1 MFLPGETWRHNAW
14 FFLQTDI
21 GNPRLDYREYSR
33 NLAVKCTEFESP
45 WGSCKVFQIPYGG
58 MVWKP
63 QKERCLGVGT
73 PTHEVFG
80 RKGFLLGTGGNK
92 LLQLWIKICY
102 QCILVITVFIKSFKA
117 SIWETFWAKSTW
129 SEHSVYLLDRI
140 LHWTSFPKITGEL
153 SLVNSNTQEVTFI
166 VKFQTS
172 HMYPYYVNHWG
183 PSIHKTST

>member
-1 MFLPGETWRHNAW
+1 MFLPRETWRHNAW

-63 QKERCLGVGT
+63 QKERCLGVGK

-80 RKGFLLGTGGNK
+80 RKGFLLGMGGNK
-92 LLQLWIKICY
+92 LLQLWIKICC

-140 LHWTSFPKITGEL
+140 LHWTSFPKITRTVTSQLKHPGSHIHCEVPNFTYVSVL
-153 SLVNSNTQEVTFI
+153 CKSLRAQYS
-166 VKFQTS
+166 
-172 HMYPYYVNHWG
+172 
-183 PSIHKTST
+183 